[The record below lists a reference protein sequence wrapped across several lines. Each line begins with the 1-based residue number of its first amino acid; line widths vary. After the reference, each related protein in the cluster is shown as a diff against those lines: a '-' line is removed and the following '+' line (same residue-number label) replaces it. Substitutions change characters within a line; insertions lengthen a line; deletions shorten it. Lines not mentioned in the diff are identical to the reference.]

1 VVIAA
6 FDIGG
11 SHISCGYFDVA
22 TLRLLGE
29 AEGTVPSIP
38 IDDANSLR
46 MLIELGEQAKALYGS
61 SLHGLCLSIPGPFD
75 YTRGVSQMRHKLV
88 SWHGVDLRRL
98 LSAASGV
105 SDREIAF
112 VNDADAFLLGALF
125 MSSISTGRSVG
136 ITLGTGI
143 GSAFAVGSAI
153 LSSGDG
159 VPEGGEVWNLPYGRG
174 MVEDAISTR
183 RLEVDYVHR
192 TGLRRSV
199 KSIAEA
205 AHAGEIEALAV
216 FKDFGR
222 ELGEVLERIA
232 GAFDPERILLGGGIS
247 AAEDLFLPSVLAN
260 RWCADRVSVITR
272 RDAAPLAGAAVS
284 WRVRQ
289 EAGFAAAAEVR
300 DPVFAASTDCPC
312 EISSTR
318 R

>member
-38 IDDANSLR
+38 IEDANSLR
-46 MLIELGEQAKALYGS
+46 MLIELGEQAKALYES

-143 GSAFAVGSAI
+143 GSAFA
-153 LSSGDG
+153 
-159 VPEGGEVWNLPYGRG
+159 
-174 MVEDAISTR
+174 
-183 RLEVDYVHR
+183 VDYVHR

-289 EAGFAAAAEVR
+289 EADFAAAAEVR